1 MTLDQDATFIE
12 TETSGALY
20 NYKGRRSYEA
30 LNVYCPEYDLP
41 VATEFRD
48 GNVNPGY
55 GQLEQ
60 LQGVLAHLPEGVRKV
75 KYRSDSAGYQTQ
87 LLRYLAE
94 GQDARFGVI
103 EFASVVSGVQ
113 GVPESG
119 GGGTREGLASI
130 GQRTGM
136 GGGRLC
142 ATVSESQQEGS
153 DVSFFGCSGGLGS

>member
-1 MTLDQDATFIE
+1 MAPASLL
-12 TETSGALY
+12 S
-20 NYKGRRSYEA
+20 SYEA

-94 GQDARFGVI
+94 GQDARFGVRRVCECRVRCAGSFGKRWRRYTRRI
-103 EFASVVSGVQ
+103 GVH
-113 GVPESG
+113 
-119 GGGTREGLASI
+119 
-130 GQRTGM
+130 
-136 GGGRLC
+136 
-142 ATVSESQQEGS
+142 
-153 DVSFFGCSGGLGS
+153 